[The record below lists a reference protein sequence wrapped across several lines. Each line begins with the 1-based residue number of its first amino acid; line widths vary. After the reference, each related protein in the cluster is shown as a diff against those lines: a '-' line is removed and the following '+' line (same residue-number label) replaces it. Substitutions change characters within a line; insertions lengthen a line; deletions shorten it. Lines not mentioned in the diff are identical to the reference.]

1 MYKDEQT
8 KNVVVVVV
16 VVVVDT
22 SVVAVVDL
30 DFATLNK

>member
-1 MYKDEQT
+1 MYKDAQT
-8 KNVVVVVV
+8 KNVVV

>member
-1 MYKDEQT
+1 MYKDAQT
-8 KNVVVVVV
+8 KNVVV

-30 DFATLNK
+30 DFAILNE

>member
-16 VVVVDT
+16 DKSVVDW
-22 SVVAVVDL
+22 
-30 DFATLNK
+30 DFSILKE